1 MSEIM
6 KNAVEQQRLKDLGY
20 YNGVID
26 GLWGP
31 LSRAAAAAEK
41 MFKEDAQLIWSSKVS
56 PEFIAKIKEI
66 VERLKMPAH
75 CANDLMAC
83 IAWESGE
90 TFSPSV
96 LNRAGSGAI
105 GLIQFMPKTAIGLGT
120 TTAELAKMS
129 AVEQLEYVY
138 KYFKPYVGRL
148 NNLGDLYM
156 AILWP
161 SAVGKPDDYVLFRD
175 PTVAY
180 RQNAGIDIN
189 KDGLVTRGECLV
201 KVNGMLERGK
211 KFTVN

>member
-1 MSEIM
+1 MLSKTTDLQKQI
-6 KNAVEQQRLKDLGY
+6 VLKTLGY
-20 YNGVID
+20 YTGIVD
-26 GLWGP
+26 GAWGP
-31 LSRAAAAAEK
+31 KSISALSRYDEFMSK
-41 MFKEDAQLIWSSKVS
+41 GIIWSSKVS
-56 PEFIAKIKEI
+56 PAFIVKVTEI
-66 VERLKMPAH
+66 VQRLGMRPE
-75 CANDLMAC
+75 CVNDVMAC
-83 IAWESGE
+83 MAWESGE

-96 LNRAGSGAI
+96 VNRAGSGAT